1 MTFSSS
7 TTLKFNLTVQ
17 IIDRL
22 FYDCDFE
29 QSIDDRPYG

>member
-29 QSIDDRPYG
+29 TIY